1 MPLVLDASAALS
13 WIFADERNTESQA
26 IARAVLDE
34 GAIVPALWRWEV
46 QNALVVAQRR
56 GRITDEASAAAL
68 AYLAAL
74 QIEIEPIGP
83 ALIFGSETE
92 TAKRFNLSAYDA
104 AYIELALRRGTR
116 IATLD
121 GNLARTA
128 EALKIR
134 WEPVIARSTRK
145 RRKTR

>member
-1 MPLVLDASAALS
+1 MPLVLDASVALS
-13 WIFADERNTESQA
+13 WIFADERTAESRA
-26 IARAVLDE
+26 IADAVLDE
-34 GAIVPALWRWEV
+34 DAIVPALWRWEI
-46 QNALVVAQRR
+46 QNALVVGQRR

-68 AYLAAL
+68 TYLAAL
-74 QIEIEPIGP
+74 PIEVESVGP
-83 ALIFGSETE
+83 ALIFGSEKE

-134 WEPVIARSTRK
+134 WEPPVARPARK